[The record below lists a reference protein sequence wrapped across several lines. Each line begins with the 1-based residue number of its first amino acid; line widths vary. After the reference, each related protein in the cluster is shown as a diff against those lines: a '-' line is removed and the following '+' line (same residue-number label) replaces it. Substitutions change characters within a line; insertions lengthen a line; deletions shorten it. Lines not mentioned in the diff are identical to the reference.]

1 MPTVFIQP
9 PLFRSS
15 WKSQSPTTITHY
27 PPALLRAAPSHYTVF
42 MNIHIIETE
51 YALIRALIDAR
62 NSCNITQKEL
72 AAATGIAQ
80 SDISKI
86 ENGLGNPT
94 IRLLQRLANGL
105 NMNLKVEFV
114 PKKRIAMH

>member
-1 MPTVFIQP
+1 MT
-9 PLFRSS
+9 LT
-15 WKSQSPTTITHY
+15 K
-27 PPALLRAAPSHYTVF
+27 ALKDQCKNTNFKKEYGALEP
-42 MNIHIIETE
+42 E

-114 PKKRIAMH
+114 PKKRIAMR

>member
-1 MPTVFIQP
+1 MT
-9 PLFRSS
+9 LT
-15 WKSQSPTTITHY
+15 K
-27 PPALLRAAPSHYTVF
+27 ALKDQCKNTNFKKEYEALEP
-42 MNIHIIETE
+42 E

-86 ENGLGNPT
+86 ENGLGNST

-114 PKKRIAMH
+114 PKKRIAVR